1 MADMEHPGIGL
12 TMIKKTRFDG
22 TLIKNVPPFTRFLP
36 YLMKDRS
43 SSVIYY
49 EQDLDVTNALACIKK
64 LNKELIKDKV
74 LISLFGVI
82 ITAAVRTL
90 SQRPDLNRFISGY
103 RYWQR
108 KKIQIAF
115 IAKKEITDDGKE
127 VTVKITF
134 NPDETLETAARK
146 IYSEVKKAV
155 SEEGDDT
162 EKIIEFIMKLP
173 SILIKLIVKAMT
185 FLDHQNLMIQSLI
198 EADPMWC
205 SAFFTNVGSFGLDAP
220 FHHLYDRGNCP
231 IFAAVGKVRE
241 EFKLNEKGE
250 VEKKLMVRM
259 RFTFDD
265 RISDGVYMAKSLE
278 LMQNYVENPELLLAS
293 VQENLTS

>member
-82 ITAAVRTL
+82 IIAAVRTL

-134 NPDETLETAARK
+134 NPDETLETAAKK
-146 IYSEVKKAV
+146 IYTEVKKAV

>member
-1 MADMEHPGIGL
+1 MEHPGIGL

-115 IAKKEITDDGKE
+115 IAKREITDDGKE

-155 SEEGDDT
+155 SAEGDDT

>member
-1 MADMEHPGIGL
+1 MEHPGIGL

-134 NPDETLETAARK
+134 NPDETLETAAKK
-146 IYSEVKKAV
+146 IYTEVKKAV

>member
-108 KKIQIAF
+108 KNIQIAF

-134 NPDETLETAARK
+134 NPDETLETAAKK
-146 IYSEVKKAV
+146 IYTEVKKAV

>member
-1 MADMEHPGIGL
+1 MEHPGIGL

-146 IYSEVKKAV
+146 IYTEVKKAV

>member
-146 IYSEVKKAV
+146 IYTEVKKAV

-173 SILIKLIVKAMT
+173 SILIKIIVKAMT